1 MLSINVPIAINLYVV
16 TVSKD
21 VKVVKK
27 WYASSIEKI
36 FIMKDIVFVL
46 IVVKIINHIEK
57 DKKKKIILYENS
69 QLVKKNKT

>member
-57 DKKKKIILYENS
+57 DKKIMIILYENS

>member
-1 MLSINVPIAINLYVV
+1 MTLKMLSINVPIAINLYVV

-21 VKVVKK
+21 VKVVIK

-46 IVVKIINHIEK
+46 IVVKIINRIEK
-57 DKKKKIILYENS
+57 R
-69 QLVKKNKT
+69 